1 MEPSARND
9 IGGGLR
15 GRTSLPRRG
24 YVPKHETLDQM
35 LQLRVNARQDSL
47 KPRGFV
53 RMAII
58 KPTAQPTT
66 GNRKRLSLKI
76 AGIEYRVQWNEAA
89 QAWDVLRNGTA
100 TNVSARKK
108 QKSAVDSAIRDAK
121 AELENST
128 STVIVTC
135 LKGRKLETLWKG
147 PQSPAKGKNSEST
160 Y

>member
-1 MEPSARND
+1 
-9 IGGGLR
+9 
-15 GRTSLPRRG
+15 
-24 YVPKHETLDQM
+24 M
-35 LQLRVNARQDSL
+35 LQLRANAPQDCL
-47 KPRGFV
+47 KPRVIV

-76 AGIEYRVQWNEAA
+76 AGVEYRVQWNEAA
-89 QAWDVLRNGTA
+89 QAWDVLRNGIA

-121 AELENST
+121 AEVESST

-135 LKGRKLETLWKG
+135 LKGRKLETLWK
-147 PQSPAKGKNSEST
+147 SPAKGRNSEST
-160 Y
+160 C

>member
-1 MEPSARND
+1 LVEPSGLTYAAAIVAEAAR
-9 IGGGLR
+9 LR
-15 GRTSLPRRG
+15 AR
-24 YVPKHETLDQM
+24 HETLDQM
-35 LQLRVNARQDSL
+35 LQLRDARRDSL
-47 KPRGFV
+47 KPWGSV

-76 AGIEYRVQWNEAA
+76 AGVEYRVQWNEAA
-89 QAWDVLRNGTA
+89 QAWDVLRNGIA

-121 AELENST
+121 AELESST

-147 PQSPAKGKNSEST
+147 PPAKGRNSEST
-160 Y
+160 C